1 MKYMIVANNL
11 VKRFKKEKGKGVV
24 EALKGVS
31 LNVKKGE
38 IFAVMG
44 PNGAG
49 KTTLLKILS
58 CVIRPLSYILPHTY
72 FYETLRLAVSK
83 GVWLHNCYYLLY
95 PLIIQIAIL
104 LPLGVVL
111 FKYSLIKAEKTGD
124 LSRWT

>member
-44 PNGAG
+44 P
-49 KTTLLKILS
+49 
-58 CVIRPLSYILPHTY
+58 
-72 FYETLRLAVSK
+72 
-83 GVWLHNCYYLLY
+83 
-95 PLIIQIAIL
+95 
-104 LPLGVVL
+104 
-111 FKYSLIKAEKTGD
+111 
-124 LSRWT
+124 